1 MVIAP
6 PPVYRIAFIDLPIYH
21 YFQLFSWF
29 EKLVLCSSFFCHTR
43 SCCQSS
49 MKIPL
54 NWVESMGAGF
64 DMTGVEFLRHAGV
77 TFIPAENW
85 WLCCPGN
92 LARRKSLGGVTT
104 IRAIW
109 LYSMA
114 PIVWQCYANCYERQ
128 SGEILRAWAASET
141 VALLLSNHTSTLLN
155 LPPCTVSLII
165 EVHGVNCFNS
175 LCLFVWDC
183 VCRAFTKR
191 KERISSV

>member
-1 MVIAP
+1 
-6 PPVYRIAFIDLPIYH
+6 
-21 YFQLFSWF
+21 
-29 EKLVLCSSFFCHTR
+29 
-43 SCCQSS
+43 
-49 MKIPL
+49 
-54 NWVESMGAGF
+54 
-64 DMTGVEFLRHAGV
+64 MTGLEFLWHAGV

-128 SGEILRAWAASET
+128 SGEILRAWTASET

-165 EVHGVNCFNS
+165 QVHGVNCFNS

-183 VCRAFTKR
+183 VCRALPRERKGSIVYNTKSHSQQWQGETLHMEWLR
-191 KERISSV
+191 ADWDDGSTAAKQPQGNVDRRHHGGRAP